1 MGLCSSERLLQ
12 EAQKEKKAVAGF
24 NVGNMEMI
32 IGVVKAA
39 EEAGAPIILQVAE
52 KRLSHSPLHLLGP
65 MMVQAAYKSRLDM
78 GVQLDHGFNPQILKQ
93 ALEIGFTSV
102 MFDGSH
108 LPIDDNIS
116 QTRAMVDLAA
126 SYGASVEA
134 EVGAIGGSE
143 GGEIRG
149 IRYSDVAE
157 AVQMA
162 EKSGCA
168 ALAVAV
174 GNAHGHYQG
183 RPELNFEILKE
194 IAARVSL
201 PLVLHGGSGLAAA
214 DFRRA
219 ISLGISKINIATA
232 TFDSLAGRAA
242 QAAGEPGY
250 TYFKLN
256 EAMVQGAYENALAH
270 INIFKS

>member
-1 MGLCSSERLLQ
+1 MSLCSSERLLQ
-12 EAQKEKKAVAGF
+12 EAQKDKKAVAGF

-32 IGVVKAA
+32 MGVVRAA
-39 EEAGAPIILQVAE
+39 EDKGAPIILQVAE
-52 KRLSHSPLHLLGP
+52 KRLNHSPLHLLGP
-65 MMVQAAYKSRLDM
+65 MMVQAARKSSVDI
-78 GVQLDHGFNPQILKQ
+78 GVQLDHCFDTQILKQ
-93 ALEIGFTSV
+93 ALELGFTSV

-108 LPIDDNIS
+108 LHIDDNIS
-116 QTRAMVDLAA
+116 QTRAAVDLAA
-126 SYGASVEA
+126 QYGASVEA
-134 EVGAIGGSE
+134 EIGAIGGSE

-149 IRYSDVAE
+149 IRYSDPAE

-162 EKSGCA
+162 EESGCA

-214 DFRRA
+214 DFQRA
-219 ISLGISKINIATA
+219 ISLGVCKINIATA

-242 QAAGEPGY
+242 QAAAEPGHN
-250 TYFKLN
+250 YFKLN

-270 INIFKS
+270 INIFKF